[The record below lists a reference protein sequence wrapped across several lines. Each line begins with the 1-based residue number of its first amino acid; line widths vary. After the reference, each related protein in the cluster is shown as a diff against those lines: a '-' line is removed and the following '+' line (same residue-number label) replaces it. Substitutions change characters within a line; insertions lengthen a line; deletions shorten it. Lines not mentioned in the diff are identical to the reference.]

1 MSNTTD
7 AQLKKL
13 ILRWFYERRDKGKH
27 TPSPSDFGTEVNES
41 TINRICIQL
50 KRRGLID
57 GGVIK
62 TRDNESYGSFQ
73 GGYII
78 EDGVRAIE
86 EGDGLRPG
94 QTAAGPTINIK
105 DSTAIQIGDHN
116 SQEIDADRV
125 AITMEAI
132 AQQIEASDASEA
144 EKEEAKSR
152 FRGFL
157 EHPLVE
163 PLYAEAIDRLPK
175 ASALLSLLQ

>member
-50 KRRGLID
+50 KERGLIN
-57 GGVIK
+57 GVVTE
-62 TRDNESYGSFQ
+62 TRDSGSFQ
-73 GGYII
+73 DGYII

>member
-1 MSNTTD
+1 MAD
-7 AQLKKL
+7 AKLKKL
-13 ILRWFYERRDKGKH
+13 ILKWFYERRDKGKH

-50 KRRGLID
+50 KQRGLID

-62 TRDNESYGSFQ
+62 TRDGGAHGSFQ

-86 EGDGLRPG
+86 EGDGLRPDRT
-94 QTAAGPTINIK
+94 TAGHTINIK
-105 DSTAIQIGDHN
+105 GARAIQIGDHN

-125 AITMEAI
+125 VITMEAI

-152 FRGFL
+152 LRRFL
-157 EHPLVE
+157 EHPLVK

-175 ASALLSLLQ
+175 ASAVLSLLQ